1 MLSSVQRGVT
11 LEAGE
16 RIWRELD
23 TIPIPV
29 EELKTVAAVLL
40 PALVSAEAG
49 LRAGGEV
56 ERSSNVLEVNRV

>member
-1 MLSSVQRGVT
+1 MLSRVQCDVT

-56 ERSSNVLEVNRV
+56 ERSFNVLEVNRV